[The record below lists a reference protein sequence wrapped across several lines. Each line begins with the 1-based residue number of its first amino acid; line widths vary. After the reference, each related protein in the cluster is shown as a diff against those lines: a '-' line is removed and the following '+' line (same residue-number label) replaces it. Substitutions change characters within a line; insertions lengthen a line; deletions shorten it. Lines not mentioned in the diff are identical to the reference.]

1 MQSRHHGGI
10 LFGAIVLVN
19 RHSSRS
25 WDSLSMTDILHG
37 YGDAVQRASIFAAS
51 DLGVGLPGLRQR
63 QVGRE
68 RRIAFQTAI
77 EPRDT
82 IENRSRHFDGGDLL
96 CQNAV
101 SDLDRSRRQMSSDAM
116 AKAQVDACD
125 AGAT

>member
-1 MQSRHHGGI
+1 M
-10 LFGAIVLVN
+10 A
-19 RHSSRS
+19 
-25 WDSLSMTDILHG
+25 DILHG

-101 SDLDRSRRQMSSDAM
+101 SDLDRSRTQMSSDAM